1 MLSAN
6 YILNKLPRKKT
17 KKTPYELWKGKMPS
31 YQFLKVWGC
40 LAKVAVPTPKRIKI
54 GSKSED
60 CVFIGYAH
68 NSSTYRFLIHK
79 SDVPNMNVN
88 TIIESRNAVFF
99 EEIFPYKS
107 TQISSSL
114 KRNFESTS
122 STSHDQELM
131 EERNEVELRRSKRAK
146 TSKSFG
152 SEFLTYMLE
161 DEPQSFKEAISTP
174 KAPFWKEA
182 VNSEIESI
190 LQNHTWE
197 LVDLPLGCKPL
208 GYKWIF
214 KRKLKADGSIDK
226 YKARLVVKGYKQ
238 KECMD

>member
-1 MLSAN
+1 M
-6 YILNKLPRKKT
+6 
-17 KKTPYELWKGKMPS
+17 
-31 YQFLKVWGC
+31 
-40 LAKVAVPTPKRIKI
+40 
-54 GSKSED
+54 D

-68 NSSTYRFLIHK
+68 NSSAYRFLIHK
-79 SDVPNMNVN
+79 SDIPDMNAN
-88 TIIESRNAVFF
+88 TIIESRNAIFF

-131 EERNEVELRRSKRAK
+131 EERNEVELRCSKRAK

-238 KECMD
+238 KEGVDYFDTYSPVTRITSI